1 MDVEKME
8 PEKLRHLYYQM
19 VLMRRFEL
27 RAAEHYQQGKIGGFC
42 HLYNGQEAVAAG
54 VGGVCRPE
62 DYWISAYR
70 EHGHALAKGLTAKSI
85 MAELFGKATGC
96 SSGKGGSM
104 HLFSVEHRFY
114 GGHGIVAAHLPLAA
128 GMAHAIKE
136 RGEDAVVVCFFGDGA
151 VNNGAFH
158 EALNLAALWKLP
170 VIFLCENNRYGMGT
184 PMERVSSLYDI
195 SLKGRGYDMEC
206 DWLDGMDIMRV
217 MLKVG
222 EAVERARNDSLPT
235 FLEARTYRFRGHSM
249 ADPAHYR
256 TKEEVD
262 EQRKRDPIL
271 LLERRLK
278 DDGELTDEQIKE
290 VEERVE
296 REVDESVAFAEESEE
311 PAVEELYTDVYA

>member
-1 MDVEKME
+1 
-8 PEKLRHLYYQM
+8 
-19 VLMRRFEL
+19 
-27 RAAEHYQQGKIGGFC
+27 
-42 HLYNGQEAVAAG
+42 
-54 VGGVCRPE
+54 
-62 DYWISAYR
+62 
-70 EHGHALAKGLTAKSI
+70 
-85 MAELFGKATGC
+85 
-96 SSGKGGSM
+96 
-104 HLFSVEHRFY
+104 
-114 GGHGIVAAHLPLAA
+114 
-128 GMAHAIKE
+128 
-136 RGEDAVVVCFFGDGA
+136 
-151 VNNGAFH
+151 
-158 EALNLAALWKLP
+158 
-170 VIFLCENNRYGMGT
+170 
-184 PMERVSSLYDI
+184 MERVSSLYDI

-262 EQRKRDPIL
+262 DQRKRDPIL

-311 PAVEELYTDVYA
+311 PALEELYTDVYA